1 MDCCSSIHIF
11 LEFKPGLYFQ
21 FFPKSLKSCVAE
33 FILLY
38 KNWFIHYGCSLRML
52 HSNTWRKIAL
62 SFVLNVSPK
71 TFKRYVDDKHVRFEN
86 KQESLQFLVI
96 LNKSQPF
103 IRYNTEFENDQKQLN
118 LLDITITNSGT
129 NPYDFKIFR
138 KPAVT
143 NVQIKSNSNMA
154 ANISVS
160 VFERF
165 LSRAYKI
172 YSKCYIDKEIQLL
185 IDVFTGDGWEI

>member
-71 TFKRYVDDKHVRFEN
+71 TFERYVDDKHVRFEN

-96 LNKSQPF
+96 LNKSQSF

-129 NPYDFKIFR
+129 NPYDFKTFR
-138 KPAVT
+138 KPAART
-143 NVQIKSNSNMA
+143 YKSNLTQTWQPIFPFQFLKGSYLELIKSTQNV
-154 ANISVS
+154 I
-160 VFERF
+160 
-165 LSRAYKI
+165 
-172 YSKCYIDKEIQLL
+172 
-185 IDVFTGDGWEI
+185 